1 MGLFRRNENSK
12 MATVS
17 LKKILTKRLPA
28 SSILEV
34 TTAMVIIS
42 MVFGLAIIIYLNI
55 QRSGV
60 SSLKLSSRIKLEAV
74 FSETN
79 RLKKFES
86 REVRFEDIIVYQE
99 IENNSEGLLSIKL
112 EARDEQGK
120 LIAQQKHLIYAP

>member
-1 MGLFRRNENSK
+1 

-34 TTAMVIIS
+34 TTAMIIIS

-99 IENNSEGLLSIKL
+99 IEHNSEGLLSIKL